1 MATRSVIAYEAE
13 AGKFVGVDCHWDGY
27 PGHMLPILRKMFFA
41 DVAIMV
47 NHGLA
52 TGGLNSV
59 NQDGTWSTNGEEDRL
74 EPYNDLP
81 RYDFQYSYVKM
92 LDGSVMTWEG
102 EGNPVIHAEDR

>member
-1 MATRSVIAYEAE
+1 VATNSVIAYEAE
-13 AGKFVGVDCHWDGY
+13 AGKFVGVDCYWDGY

-59 NQDGTWSTNGEEDRL
+59 NRDGTWSTNGEDRL
-74 EPYNDLP
+74 EPYSDLP
-81 RYDFQYSYVKM
+81 RCDFQYSYVKM

-102 EGNPVIHAEDR
+102 EGDPVIYAEDR